1 MEGKRG
7 REGGEGGREGEKE
20 GGRRNREGFEHL
32 LLPSSSFFHILFL
45 CSRPYPG
52 SPDLPTLHPFFPSL
66 VEVGGEE

>member
-32 LLPSSSFFHILFL
+32 LLPSSSFFKFSFFAAALIPVPRIFPPSTPSFL
-45 CSRPYPG
+45 LWLR
-52 SPDLPTLHPFFPSL
+52 
-66 VEVGGEE
+66 